1 MTCDL
6 CRAKKITRWIYEDN
20 ICWVALCKKCMVPMV
35 VWKKHG
41 VNPSGEEERHMLA
54 VLRKCGAGVLDKE
67 RRSIPDHWH
76 VHMR

>member
-1 MTCDL
+1 
-6 CRAKKITRWIYEDN
+6 
-20 ICWVALCKKCMVPMV
+20 MVPMI

-41 VNPSGEEERHMLA
+41 INPSGEEERHMLA
-54 VLRKCGAGVLDKE
+54 VLRKCGAGTIDKE